1 MNNETTNLRRI
12 IGVLMVIVVIMA
24 YYVGYFSS
32 KLGFDAPLI
41 PNSGKAGNVAANPNT
56 PPQPEEEFKQVEE
69 VAFLDLK
76 GDEVSKGNMNSNLVL
91 VEFTD
96 LQCPFCARFHPSVE
110 SVVQKNNVKL
120 VTKHFP
126 LSFHEFA
133 KDYAVMFECIA
144 KNNGNDQAYNFVNN
158 LFKVNLDK
166 RGAVK
171 LEDGLNEA
179 KKFGLSDAS
188 FNSCKSDTNIM
199 NKIQGNFDEGI
210 KLGINGTP
218 ALYIMNTSTKKAVRV
233 NGLAEE
239 SVLQAEIEKLK

>member
-1 MNNETTNLRRI
+1 M
-12 IGVLMVIVVIMA
+12 
-24 YYVGYFSS
+24 
-32 KLGFDAPLI
+32 
-41 PNSGKAGNVAANPNT
+41 
-56 PPQPEEEFKQVEE
+56 
-69 VAFLDLK
+69 K
-76 GDEVSKGNMNSNLVL
+76 GDEVSKGNLNSNLVL

-96 LQCPFCARFHPSVE
+96 LQCPFCAKFHPSVE
-110 SVVQKNNVKL
+110 SVVKTNNIKL

-126 LSFHEFA
+126 LSFHQYA

-144 KNNGNDQAYNFVNN
+144 RNNGANQAYNFVDS

-166 RGAVK
+166 RGAVN
-171 LEDGLNEA
+171 LEDGLTEA

-188 FNSCKSDTNIM
+188 FNSCKSDSSIT